1 MTTRR
6 DHVGGKVGDK
16 ENIACA
22 DEVGSKEHFKV
33 WARENVNRPTRIV
46 KEGKERVLVDVFI
59 DRQEDVSKG

>member
-1 MTTRR
+1 M
-6 DHVGGKVGDK
+6 GGKVGDE

-22 DEVGSKEHFKV
+22 DEVGSKEHFKI
-33 WARENVNRPTRIV
+33 WARENVNRPTHIA